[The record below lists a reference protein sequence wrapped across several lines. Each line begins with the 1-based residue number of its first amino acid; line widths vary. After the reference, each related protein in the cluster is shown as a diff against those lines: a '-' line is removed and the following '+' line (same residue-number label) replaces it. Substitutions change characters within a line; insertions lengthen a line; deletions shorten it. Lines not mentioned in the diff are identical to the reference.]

1 MKKIYVF
8 IFLLTFVL
16 ISYPQSNC
24 KISIRVK
31 TEVIDRFINFHLGE
45 FNKKLD
51 NGYTIKGTL
60 ETCKGLM
67 NIEIYNEDSIL
78 INRGSFIE
86 SLDTLSHYVSVFTVD
101 FVDTEEIVVT
111 PYFQPLKN
119 GIWYFYDEKGNF
131 FSKKMYQ
138 SGVIMNK
145 SNKY

>member
-8 IFLLTFVL
+8 IFLITFAL